1 MDENKKLYE
10 MALKAKEFAYAPYS
24 NFKVGAAVLT
34 SDGMV
39 FLGNNIENSSYGATI
54 CAERVAVFK
63 AVSEAKTNIV
73 KIAIASDNE
82 DFTYPCGICRQVINE
97 FMPDGEIIIGNK
109 NDVKVYKVSELLP
122 HAFEFE
128 LKKDWF

>member
-1 MDENKKLYE
+1 MYENKKLYE

-73 KIAIASDNE
+73 KIAVASDTE

-128 LKKDWF
+128 LKKD

>member
-63 AVSEAKTNIV
+63 AVSEAKINIV

-128 LKKDWF
+128 LKKD

>member
-1 MDENKKLYE
+1 MDENKQLYE

-39 FLGNNIENSSYGATI
+39 FLGNNIENSSYGATV
-54 CAERVAVFK
+54 CAERVAIFK

-73 KIAIASDNE
+73 KLAISSDTE
-82 DFTYPCGICRQVINE
+82 DFTFPCGICRQVINE
-97 FMPDGEIIIGNK
+97 FLPDGEIILGNG
-109 NDVKVYKVSELLP
+109 DEIKVYKVSELMP
-122 HAFEFE
+122 FAFK
-128 LKKDWF
+128 LK

>member
-24 NFKVGAAVLT
+24 GFKVGAAALT

-39 FLGNNIENSSYGATI
+39 FLGSNIENSSYGATV
-54 CAERVAVFK
+54 CAERVAIFK
-63 AVSEAKTNIV
+63 AVSEAKKNIV
-73 KIAIASDNE
+73 KIAIASDTE

-97 FMPDGEIIIGNK
+97 FMPEGEIILGNGSEI
-109 NDVKVYKVSELLP
+109 KVYKISELIP
-122 HAFEFE
+122 HGFE
-128 LKKDWF
+128 LKKD

>member
-109 NDVKVYKVSELLP
+109 NDVKLYKVSELLP

-128 LKKDWF
+128 LKKD

>member
-128 LKKDWF
+128 LKKD

>member
-1 MDENKKLYE
+1 MYENKKLYE

-128 LKKDWF
+128 LKKD

>member
-1 MDENKKLYE
+1 

-128 LKKDWF
+128 LKKD

>member
-1 MDENKKLYE
+1 MDENKQLYE

-39 FLGNNIENSSYGATI
+39 FLGNNIENSSYGATV
-54 CAERVAVFK
+54 CAERVAIFK

-73 KIAIASDNE
+73 KLAISSDTE
-82 DFTYPCGICRQVINE
+82 DFTFPCGICRQVINE
-97 FMPDGEIIIGNK
+97 FLPDGEIVLGNG
-109 NDVKVYKVSELLP
+109 DEIKVYKVSELMP
-122 HAFEFE
+122 FAFE
-128 LKKDWF
+128 LK